1 MPRPALPLL
10 LALALSLPAQA
21 ADPEP
26 PSPTAE
32 AMSSLVVG
40 SLILAARTDQSSS
53 AALIECVARIPRT
66 VAAPVMQEI
75 VATELSPQ
83 ERATLDAFYAGPY
96 GRRVT
101 DNIERTNNPREPFS
115 DAEWDQVAPVLRSD
129 ANRKAL
135 KATHVIGP
143 HGSRIQAVVNPHVER
158 CLKLDEAP
166 ATGR

>member
-1 MPRPALPLL
+1 MPRPALLL
-10 LALALSLPAQA
+10 LALALSLPAHA
-21 ADPEP
+21 ADPAP

-40 SLILAARTDQSSS
+40 SLILAARTDPNSS
-53 AALIECVARIPRT
+53 AALIGCLEKIPRT
-66 VAAPVMQEI
+66 IAAPVMQEI
-75 VATELSPQ
+75 VLAELSAQ
-83 ERATLDAFYAGPY
+83 ELASLDKFYTGPY

-115 DAEWDQVAPVLRSD
+115 DAEWEQVGPVLRSD

-143 HGSRIQAVVNPHVER
+143 HGGRIQAAVNPHVER

-166 ATGR
+166 ATGS